1 MSEERSI
8 VNAQQLSYGFIR
20 ARILDGTF
28 RGGTMLKP
36 HLIAEQ
42 LGISRMPVREAL
54 RQLDSEGLVTLRL
67 NRSAIVTTLT
77 ISEITDLFDMRA
89 ALEAL
94 TAPSI
99 VENTTDA
106 VLDELERIRV
116 GMDAVRA
123 DPVQWIRRH
132 DEFHDCLLGL
142 CGRRRLVGEIA
153 RFRTT
158 LQPYLLLYID
168 LFRHTEMPGHE
179 HETVVSA
186 LRTRNVRLVE
196 MCLREHVV
204 NAGRGLVRF
213 LAEREPAADGA
224 RASRGAAEAAM
235 EGRA

>member
-1 MSEERSI
+1 MPEDHSI
-8 VNAQQLSYGFIR
+8 INAQKLSYGFVR
-20 ARILDGTF
+20 ERILNGTY
-28 RGGTMLKP
+28 RGGTLLKP

-67 NRSAIVTTLT
+67 NRSAVVTTLT

-94 TAPSI
+94 TAPS
-99 VENTTDA
+99 VVANTTNA
-106 VLDELERIRV
+106 VLDELEEIRL
-116 GMDAVRA
+116 GMDAVRVEPA
-123 DPVQWIRRH
+123 QWIRRH
-132 DEFHDCLLGL
+132 DDFHDCLLRL
-142 CGRRRLVGEIA
+142 CDRKRLVAEIA
-153 RFRTT
+153 RFRASI
-158 LQPYLLLYID
+158 QPYLLLYID

-196 MCLREHVV
+196 MCLHEHVV

-213 LAEREPAADGA
+213 LSEQEPAAEDSHEP
-224 RASRGAAEAAM
+224 RRGGENVV